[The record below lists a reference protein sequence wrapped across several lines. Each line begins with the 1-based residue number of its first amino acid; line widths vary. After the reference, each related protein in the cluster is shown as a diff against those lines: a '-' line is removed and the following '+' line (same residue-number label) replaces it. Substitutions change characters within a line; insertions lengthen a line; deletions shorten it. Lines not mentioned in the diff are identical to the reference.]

1 MPIYAFRCGLTCVGP
16 RGASELCVGALKI
29 EAVETKTKG
38 RQYGKACGCSLFPPH
53 LPGPRVQRSLYAQ
66 CWTTCA
72 HPPAAATRA
81 YRHPLPGGSCRRS
94 LPSSGTEGTDGA
106 HPELR
111 CVFGASSEG
120 TELTVL
126 PYGSPR
132 ELKLLPSLQ
141 NLRQSIF
148 GGREPSPCSRI
159 PPNNAGRGASP
170 ASAPEPP
177 CERRSHC
184 FREPHRGFNSRSAP
198 G

>member
-1 MPIYAFRCGLTCVGP
+1 MEGLVGVLYSLP
-16 RGASELCVGALKI
+16 TSRDRESSAPSMLSVGQR
-29 EAVETKTKG
+29 V
-38 RQYGKACGCSLFPPH
+38 PP
-53 LPGPRVQRSLYAQ
+53 S
-66 CWTTCA
+66 
-72 HPPAAATRA
+72 PPTAATRA
-81 YRHPLPGGSCRRS
+81 YPHPVPGGSCRRS

-159 PPNNAGRGASP
+159 PLNNAGRGASP